1 MELAGSMSDR
11 VTAPPP
17 IERLIAVGYGL
28 TYDALVRGC
37 GPYEALLDEI
47 VALIGRAAT
56 PGPPSGTRVLDV
68 SCGIG
73 TVAERLARRGWSVVA
88 VDPIEHLVAVA
99 RRNHRDSGLSLSF
112 HHLDAATGALP
123 GAGTFDVVVS
133 MHTLY
138 WHPDPRALLAACRRA
153 LRPGGHAL
161 FLTYE
166 RPAHVR
172 RIFTDV
178 RARRGWLDALRSLRW
193 LVPTALFD
201 LFRSVQPRYLSREQ
215 FRAALRRTTRLR
227 TADHFLAA
235 RCHGVAGLRKGI
247 IRPGRRPGPGP
258 GIFRHI
264 YWIVIFGGQVWYCP
278 CSTEGARNSGP

>member
-1 MELAGSMSDR
+1 MELAGSMAER
-11 VTAPPP
+11 VPATQATL
-17 IERLIAVGYGL
+17 ERLIALGYGL
-28 TYDALVRGC
+28 TYEAIVRGF

-47 VALIGRAAT
+47 VALVGRGAA
-56 PGPPSGTRVLDV
+56 PGSPSGTRVL
-68 SCGIG
+68 
-73 TVAERLARRGWSVVA
+73 ERLARRGWSVVA
-88 VDPIEHLVAVA
+88 IDPIEHLVAVA

-153 LRPGGHAL
+153 LRPGVHAL

-172 RIFTDV
+172 RISTDV
-178 RARRGWLDALRSLRW
+178 RARRGWLDAMRSLRW

-215 FRAALRRTTRLR
+215 FRAALGEAGFEVLETRE
-227 TADHFLAA
+227 TFLA
-235 RCHGVAGLRKGI
+235 GI
-247 IRPGRRPGPGP
+247 SLLAWTRAAEDDEPSYR
-258 GIFRHI
+258 
-264 YWIVIFGGQVWYCP
+264 
-278 CSTEGARNSGP
+278 

>member
-1 MELAGSMSDR
+1 MELAGWRRDR

-28 TYDALVRGC
+28 TYDAIVRGF

-47 VALIGRAAT
+47 VALVGGAAT

-99 RRNHRDSGLSLSF
+99 RRHHRDSGLSLSF
-112 HHLDAATGALP
+112 HHAGVAADPLP
-123 GAGTFDVVVS
+123 PGGPFEVIVS

-138 WHPDPRALLAACRRA
+138 WHPNPAALLAACRRA

-166 RPAHVR
+166 RPARVR
-172 RIFTDV
+172 RTFAEV
-178 RARRGWLDALRSLRW
+178 
-193 LVPTALFD
+193 
-201 LFRSVQPRYLSREQ
+201 
-215 FRAALRRTTRLR
+215 
-227 TADHFLAA
+227 
-235 RCHGVAGLRKGI
+235 
-247 IRPGRRPGPGP
+247 
-258 GIFRHI
+258 
-264 YWIVIFGGQVWYCP
+264 
-278 CSTEGARNSGP
+278 

>member
-1 MELAGSMSDR
+1 MAMELAGSMAER
-11 VTAPPP
+11 VPATQATL
-17 IERLIAVGYGL
+17 ERLIALGYGL
-28 TYDALVRGC
+28 TYDAIVRGF

-47 VALIGRAAT
+47 VALVGRGAA
-56 PGPPSGTRVLDV
+56 PGSPGGTRVLDV

-112 HHLDAATGALP
+112 HHIDAATGALP

-138 WHPDPRALLAACRRA
+138 WHPDPAALLAACHRA

-172 RIFTDV
+172 RIFADV
-178 RARRGWLDALRSLRW
+178 RARRGWLDAMRSLRW

-201 LFRSVQPRYLSREQ
+201 LFRSVEPRYLSRAQ
-215 FRAALRRTTRLR
+215 FTAALGEAGFDVLETRE
-227 TADHFLAA
+227 TFLA
-235 RCHGVAGLRKGI
+235 GI
-247 IRPGRRPGPGP
+247 SLLAWTRA
-258 GIFRHI
+258 
-264 YWIVIFGGQVWYCP
+264 VEDDCP
-278 CSTEGARNSGP
+278 ACR

>member
-1 MELAGSMSDR
+1 M
-11 VTAPPP
+11 
-17 IERLIAVGYGL
+17 
-28 TYDALVRGC
+28 
-37 GPYEALLDEI
+37 
-47 VALIGRAAT
+47 
-56 PGPPSGTRVLDV
+56 
-68 SCGIG
+68 
-73 TVAERLARRGWSVVA
+73 
-88 VDPIEHLVAVA
+88 AVA

-178 RARRGWLDALRSLRW
+178 RARRGWLDAMRSLRW

-201 LFRSVQPRYLSREQ
+201 LFRSVQPRYLSCEQ
-215 FRAALRRTTRLR
+215 FRAALGEAGFEVLETRE
-227 TADHFLAA
+227 TFLA
-235 RCHGVAGLRKGI
+235 GISLVAWHRAAEDDEPSY
-247 IRPGRRPGPGP
+247 R
-258 GIFRHI
+258 
-264 YWIVIFGGQVWYCP
+264 
-278 CSTEGARNSGP
+278 

>member
-1 MELAGSMSDR
+1 MELAGSMAER
-11 VTAPPP
+11 VPATQATL
-17 IERLIAVGYGL
+17 ERLIALGYGL
-28 TYDALVRGC
+28 TYEAIVRGF

-47 VALIGRAAT
+47 VALVGRGAA
-56 PGPPSGTRVLDV
+56 PGSPSGTRVLDV
-68 SCGIG
+68 SCGVG

-88 VDPIEHLVAVA
+88 IDPIEHLVAVA

-178 RARRGWLDALRSLRW
+178 RARRAGWCRPRSSTCSAASSRAISAASSSAPRW
-193 LVPTALFD
+193 ARPAS
-201 LFRSVQPRYLSREQ
+201 RSWR
-215 FRAALRRTTRLR
+215 RARPSSPASACWRGPAPRRTTSLR
-227 TADHFLAA
+227 TADHFLAG
-235 RCHGVAGLRKGI
+235 RCHGVAGLRKVI
-247 IRPGRRPGPGP
+247 TRPRRRHGPGP
-258 GIFRHI
+258 DIFRHM
-264 YWIVIFGGQVWYCP
+264 Y
-278 CSTEGARNSGP
+278 